1 MNAFG
6 ILHKICIMHKFFL
19 VTSEYVSD
27 IYILDE

>member
-6 ILHKICIMHKFFL
+6 ILHKICLMHTFPL
-19 VTSEYVSD
+19 VTSERVSD